1 MTDAA
6 QVFDRTAVRCHRD
19 RAAAGLSE
27 YDFLFQEVGA
37 SLIDRLGDIKR
48 TFPLALDLGCHT
60 GQLGEIAAG
69 NGGIET
75 LIQSDYSL
83 SMLRGGKGPRVQAD
97 EEFLPFAEGR
107 FDLIMSCL
115 SLQWVNDLPGT
126 LLQIRRCLKPDGLF
140 LGAFFGGETLRE
152 LRASF
157 LETEAALE
165 DGASP
170 HVSPFLDLR
179 DAGDLLARAGFT
191 LPVADTD
198 LLTVSYG
205 DPFRLLR
212 DLRGMG
218 EANALLTRR
227 KNFMRRETLMATMQN
242 YVATHGGEDGRIP
255 ATFEIVILT
264 AWAPHESQQQPL
276 RPGSAEARLADA
288 LNTDEQDA
296 GDPAKP

>member
-6 QVFDRTAVRCHRD
+6 QVFDRTAVRRHRD
-19 RAAAGLSE
+19 RAASSLSD
-27 YDFLFQEVGA
+27 YDFLFREVGGA
-37 SLIDRLGDIKR
+37 LIDRLGDIKR
-48 TFPLALDLGCHT
+48 TFPLTLDLGCHT
-60 GQLGEIAAG
+60 GQLAELAQDH
-69 NGGIET
+69 GGIKT
-75 LIQSDYSL
+75 LVQSDHSQA
-83 SMLRGGKGPRVQAD
+83 MLDRVDGLRVAVD
-97 EEFLPFAEGR
+97 EEFLPFAEAE
-107 FDLIMSCL
+107 FDLIMSNL

-152 LRASF
+152 LRAAF
-157 LETEAALE
+157 LETEAELE
-165 DGASP
+165 GGASP

-205 DPFRLLR
+205 DPFRLLH

-227 KNFMRRETLMATMQN
+227 QNFMRRETLMATLQN
-242 YVATHGGEDGRIP
+242 YVASHADADGRVP

-276 RPGSAEARLADA
+276 SPGSADARLADA
-288 LNTDEQDA
+288 LNTDELDG
-296 GDPAKP
+296 GDPTKP